1 MTKTNKKDKN
11 KKKPA
16 GKMPPNIKGS
26 FLGNFIASVLILF
39 LTISIYSYL
48 GGSRVN
54 EQISISE

>member
-26 FLGNFIASVLILF
+26 FLGNFIASVLIIF
-39 LTISIYSYL
+39 LTISIFSYL
-48 GGSRVN
+48 GGSRVI
-54 EQISISE
+54 E